1 MARPAKQP
9 AERRTVSLSCRVTPL
24 ERLGIDRAA
33 AQAGLSPSEYVRR
46 LALTGRVTV
55 QGRRTLD
62 PALFDQVRR
71 IGVNLNQLTRLAHR
85 EGKIPAGLAAIT
97 AAIERL
103 IVRALE
109 PEPGPAVPQGGEDEP
124 GAGRGS

>member
-24 ERLGIDRAA
+24 ERLRIDSAA
-33 AQAGLSPSEYVRR
+33 AQAGLSPSEYIRR
-46 LALTGRVTV
+46 QALKGRVTV
-55 QGRRTLD
+55 QEKRTLD
-62 PALFDQVRR
+62 PAVFDQIRR
-71 IGVNLNQLTRLAHR
+71 IGVNLNQLTRLANR
-85 EGKIPAGLAAIT
+85 SGKIPPGLRAVT

-124 GAGRGS
+124 GGKNGS